1 MKYFLLILLLVSST
15 KLYSQEKLN
24 SAGKVYTFSS
34 IANDD
39 STKIVDYTVEYL
51 ENGKAE
57 IKKSIRSINENS
69 VAASYALF
77 ESGSYALIL
86 DPERGQFI
94 QLKKTSFD
102 NYYYLIPFNKQNS
115 DSLKILETVLQK
127 IFLDC
132 DCTRPSDKR
141 FVTYN
146 NDTNGYLTL
155 QCADYSYVTDPRC
168 KLKFHA
174 TVYDFTGNFILIPA
188 TSISIK

>member
-1 MKYFLLILLLVSST
+1 MFIVSST
-15 KLYSQEKLN
+15 ELYSQEKLN
-24 SAGKVYTFSS
+24 SIGRVYNFSS

-51 ENGKAE
+51 ENGKAA
-57 IKKSIRSINENS
+57 IKKSIRSISENS

-86 DPERGQFI
+86 DPERGQFV
-94 QLKKTSFD
+94 QLKKTTLD
-102 NYYYLIPFNKQNS
+102 NYFYLIPFTKQNS

-132 DCTRPSDKR
+132 DCKRASDKR

-155 QCADYSYVTDPRC
+155 QCADYSYVTDPKC

-174 TVYDFTGNFILIPA
+174 IVYDFTGNFILIPA
-188 TSISIK
+188 TSISMK